1 MYNCAAGILN
11 ERSPLPRI
19 FYCHFTTVTVS
30 LNSPNMYDIMNIQ
43 HISRIPNQLNISLLI
58 VRTDR
63 PVEFLV
69 PEKLFAVKDMLMR
82 QNLMK
87 VNLIT

>member
-1 MYNCAAGILN
+1 
-11 ERSPLPRI
+11 
-19 FYCHFTTVTVS
+19 
-30 LNSPNMYDIMNIQ
+30 MYDIMNIQ